1 MASPEGIVE
10 RVFVSVMAPLVL
22 GGVVEPGH
30 PIGARAALGLMAI
43 EPRPIDLDLVSRVDL
58 ARTAV
63 ARRLVPIDLAPETDG
78 ATFALGAALH
88 DLLQVAHPGWVRHA
102 SAGRLLDLVVATLDR
117 VPPPRT
123 AREALLRHTW
133 LSRVL
138 AITRKD
144 SAVSWW
150 TGSREFRGH
159 EPPARLMAW
168 PGVRRVHV
176 QREERA
182 VTELLAHGGVV
193 ELTERWR
200 AALATFLHTTPL
212 TDLATCA
219 REVPAFRWSRASLA
233 LAAAPVTRTLALR
246 ALALGPESEVDAALD
261 RATRALTDASRT
273 AEASAAATLL
283 AERAA
288 ARDAARSLT
297 SVRSS

>member
-1 MASPEGIVE
+1 MPSLETTVE
-10 RVFVSVMAPLVL
+10 RVFVAVMAPLVL

-30 PIGARAALGLMAI
+30 PIGARAGLALLAV
-43 EPRPIDLDLVSRVDL
+43 EPRPIDMDLVSRVDL

-63 ARRLVPIDLAPETDG
+63 ARRLVAVDLAPETDG

-102 SAGRLLDLVVATLDR
+102 SARRLLDLVVATLDR
-117 VPPPRT
+117 IPPPRT
-123 AREALLRHTW
+123 ARDALLRHTW
-133 LSRVL
+133 FSRVL
-138 AITRKD
+138 AVTRRD

-150 TGSREFRGH
+150 TGSREFRGKP
-159 EPPARLMAW
+159 PPARLMAW

-182 VTELLAHGGVV
+182 LTALLEHGGVA
-193 ELTERWR
+193 ELAAPWQG
-200 AALATFLHTTPL
+200 ALAAFLHATPL

-219 REVPAFRWSRASLA
+219 RKAPTFRWSRASLA

-261 RATRALTDASRT
+261 RATRALAATSG
-273 AEASAAATLL
+273 EASAASALL

-288 ARDAARSLT
+288 GRAVT
-297 SVRSS
+297 SGRSS